1 MGFCVHVTE
10 STPRQVREVNLERLV
25 GDVEE
30 LERGIALYL
39 MVLPCREC
47 DRPGVIAWSNRPRVS
62 IQSFCASYFFVV
74 LLKNSEHR

>member
-10 STPRQVREVNLERLV
+10 STPRQVREVSLERLV

-39 MVLPCREC
+39 WFCLAESATVRELSHG
-47 DRPGVIAWSNRPRVS
+47 RTGRA
-62 IQSFCASYFFVV
+62 
-74 LLKNSEHR
+74 